1 MADIR
6 NQPVPT
12 RQGQQA
18 PVPNGVRPHDG
29 SAVEMDITTNEAGT
43 ELRLGAPRRMR

>member
-6 NQPVPT
+6 PTQVPT
-12 RQGQQA
+12 RQGQPA
-18 PVPNGVRPHDG
+18 PVPNGVKAHGPE
-29 SAVEMDITTNEAGT
+29 AIEMDVTTNEAGT